1 MDYAPIE
8 AFLVGECG
16 MTAEQAGRTTVR
28 EFNLKH
34 KARQEAEQSR
44 WELAR
49 WQMFLA
55 LQMQPFVKQHSK
67 PKNVQAWIR
76 FPWEQQKEVKKEDIK
91 VGTQETEQLNA
102 MLQDF
107 IRRQNNG

>member
-1 MDYAPIE
+1 
-8 AFLVGECG
+8 

-34 KARQEAEQSR
+34 KARTEAERSK

-55 LQMQPFVKQHSK
+55 LQMQPFIKQHSK
-67 PKNVQAWIR
+67 PRTAQAWIK
-76 FPWEQQKEVKKEDIK
+76 FPWEKVKEVTKEDCK
-91 VGTQETEQLNA
+91 VGTQEQEQLNR

-107 IRRQNNG
+107 IKKQGNGQDR